1 MMQDRICVGAITGS
15 FGVKGEARIKSF
27 CAEPS
32 DIANYNPLTTEDG
45 AREFS
50 LTITRALKGGFA
62 AHLGTSMTKE
72 SVDSLKGTKL
82 YADRDALPNLPDDEY
97 YYSDLIGLEVFDTGG
112 EKLGRINALHDHGAG
127 DLLEIVGPD
136 ISGSVLLPFT
146 NDAVPTV
153 DLSAGRIVIDPP
165 AGIFSDAPDG

>member
-1 MMQDRICVGAITGS
+1 MDRNHICVGAITGS

-32 DIANYNPLTTEDG
+32 DIANYNPLTTEDSTQ
-45 AREFS
+45 EFS

-62 AHLGTSMTKE
+62 AHLGLPMTKE

-82 YADRDALPNLPDDEY
+82 YADHTALPHLPDDEY

-112 EKLGRINALHDHGAG
+112 KKLGRINAVHNHGAG
-127 DLLEIVGPD
+127 DLLEITGPD
-136 ISGSVLLPFT
+136 ISGSILLPFT

-153 DLSAGRIVIDPP
+153 DLSAGRIIIDPP
-165 AGIFSDAPDG
+165 LGIFSDAPDD